1 MDTGTRIQRVL
12 SASPTML
19 RKIDNILDGKDD
31 NKNTALDA
39 TLLTLTQTSRMLGV
53 ARITVVRMVKDGI
66 LPVVPLRAGSKRI
79 RRSDVINFVNQRRG
93 I

>member
-1 MDTGTRIQRVL
+1 
-12 SASPTML
+12 ML

-31 NKNTALDA
+31 SRNQSLDA

-66 LPVVPLRAGSKRI
+66 LPTIPIRLGSKRI
-79 RRSDVINFVNQRRG
+79 RRTDVMAFVHNRKVA
-93 I
+93 